1 MFLGYQRGL
10 ALLRLPKGKGRKAD
24 DPWRAWL
31 GPRSDRMIRGVE
43 VPERQHRTVAINI
56 EEVSAAPWFIRL
68 LLRPGSPTEGL
79 LPASRTVRAAS
90 AKQGTEDE
98 EPEMITEE
106 GLQ

>member
-10 ALLRLPKGKGRKAD
+10 AWLRLPKGKGRKAD

-56 EEVSAAPWFIRL
+56 EEVSAAP
-68 LLRPGSPTEGL
+68 
-79 LPASRTVRAAS
+79 
-90 AKQGTEDE
+90 
-98 EPEMITEE
+98 
-106 GLQ
+106 